1 MITMRGAGVT
11 ESLFDPADPGFLADP
26 YPTFARLR
34 AQAPVQWHPGLGL
47 HVALSHAG
55 CDAVLRDRSLGR
67 IWQDREPAELFP
79 AFNMLHRTS
88 ILESEPPTHTR
99 LRRLV
104 AGAFGRGH
112 VERMRPWI
120 DRLADGLVADLVE
133 LLDAGGDPDGSVAA
147 RGAPSGPG
155 ADLIARVAEPLP
167 VEVIAELLGVPAVD
181 RQLLRPW
188 SNAIVKMYEYG
199 LAPQLQ
205 AAAESS
211 AAAFVDYL
219 RGLVAER
226 RRAPR
231 DNDMI
236 SDLVAAADGADRLS
250 QDEIVGTC
258 VLLLMAGHE
267 ATVNVLGNGML
278 AMLRHPRQW
287 QRLVQDADL
296 VASAAEE
303 MIRFDSSLQLFER
316 TATRDVVIGG
326 VTVPQGGRIAAL
338 LGAAHRDPAVFTDPD
353 IFDIGRSPNPHL
365 GFGAG
370 IHFCLGAPL
379 ARVEVAA
386 VLASLR
392 RRLPGIVLAV
402 EPERRGEFVIRG
414 LVELRVGARNG

>member
-1 MITMRGAGVT
+1 MAVT

-34 AQAPVQWHPGLGL
+34 AQAPVQWHEGLGL
-47 HVALSHAG
+47 HVALTHAG

-67 IWQDREPAELFP
+67 IWRDREPVELFP
-79 AFNMLHRTS
+79 AFNLLHRTS

-133 LLDAGGDPDGSVAA
+133 VLDAGGDPA
-147 RGAPSGPG
+147 GPG

-167 VEVIAELLGVPAVD
+167 VEVIAELLGVPAAD
-181 RQLLRPW
+181 RGLLRPW

-199 LAPQLQ
+199 LSPQLQ
-205 AAAESS
+205 AEAERS

-231 DNDMI
+231 ENDMI

-278 AMLRHPRQW
+278 AVLRHPRQW

-316 TATRDVVIGG
+316 TATREVVIAG

-338 LGAAHRDPAVFTDPD
+338 LGAAHRDPAVFDDPD

-392 RRLPGIVLAV
+392 HRLPGIVLAV
-402 EPERRGEFVIRG
+402 EPRRRPEFVIRG